1 MIRATAWAGIAWFL
15 LSTSGILL
23 LVIADLPERAMEA
36 ADVPAV
42 LGAFA
47 QQASL
52 VLSALTLL
60 LLSIIC
66 AGVFGVG
73 VTRLLEPAA
82 AIMGLTRAVFL
93 IGITLFLFETLISV
107 SLVQIAATPFE
118 NAAQD
123 ERLAW
128 EIPLRVLMQVR
139 NNGALLGSTLLSLSA
154 ILMGLGIASGVH
166 ILPKWGGWL
175 VFISGLLGLAGSLT
189 PLLSAVSSVRQAG
202 LFGFALWGMIT
213 GFGLLRCAKASQS
226 R

>member
-128 EIPLRVLMQVR
+128 EIPLRMLM
-139 NNGALLGSTLLSLSA
+139 
-154 ILMGLGIASGVH
+154 
-166 ILPKWGGWL
+166 
-175 VFISGLLGLAGSLT
+175 
-189 PLLSAVSSVRQAG
+189 
-202 LFGFALWGMIT
+202 
-213 GFGLLRCAKASQS
+213 
-226 R
+226 